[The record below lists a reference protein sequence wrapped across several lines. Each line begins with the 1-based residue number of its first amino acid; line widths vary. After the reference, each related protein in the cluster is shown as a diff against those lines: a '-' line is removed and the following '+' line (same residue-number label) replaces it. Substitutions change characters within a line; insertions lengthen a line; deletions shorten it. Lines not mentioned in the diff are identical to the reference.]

1 MASEGNKNVP
11 NEALS
16 VDQSSISGV
25 KRKRGRPRKYE
36 YPVYE
41 LPQKVQPIQSAP
53 PLLHCTQDGSSMA
66 SHTLGGSAHGN
77 WSGQPRNS
85 ANASLQGNSGK
96 DDFLGKHFVGKLTK
110 KVPGF
115 SLITVK
121 VKDNQVFKGWV
132 PDEINLRPI
141 TPKDDLAPELPMLR
155 PSQVRKRASAIHMQP
170 ALPVPIHLEDVT
182 LAKPLQMRRPVEK
195 TIAKHAVPLAPRPY
209 IGSGVVAAVPISV
222 APSNPEMRTLAR
234 QDAELVIP
242 QSSVAAVPIKSVRP
256 VSVPCKQLANQNE
269 FTGKKSFDEVQ
280 KDSESLN
287 VTKESPVK
295 DEKPNIALVDVV
307 VKDSP
312 GERQQLNDQVTDVV
326 RESSVQTQ
334 NVDVTMSDEIK
345 IASGARDQPNSA
357 NSEQQSS
364 KEPSDI
370 TEQSEQLKTE
380 TDVQKGVDASKS
392 DASDKRKAYT
402 SPFNVSSGIRILI
415 L

>member
-1 MASEGNKNVP
+1 MASEGNKDVP
-11 NEALS
+11 HEALT
-16 VDQSSISGV
+16 VDHSSISGS

-36 YPVYE
+36 YPVNE

-53 PLLHCTQDGSSMA
+53 PLLHCTQDGSSLA
-66 SHTLGGSAHGN
+66 SHASGGGAHGN
-77 WSGQPRNS
+77 WSAQPRNS

-121 VKDNQVFKGWV
+121 VKDNQVLKGWV

-170 ALPVPIHLEDVT
+170 ALPVPMHLENVT

-195 TIAKHAVPLAPRPY
+195 TIAKHAVPLASRPY
-209 IGSGVVAAVPISV
+209 ISSGVVAAIPISV
-222 APSNPEMRTLAR
+222 APINPEMRTSAR

-242 QSSVAAVPIKSVRP
+242 QSSVSAVPIKFVCP
-256 VSVPCKQLANQNE
+256 ASVPCKQLANQNE
-269 FTGKKSFDEVQ
+269 FTGNKSVDEVQ
-280 KDSESLN
+280 KDSESPN

-295 DEKPNIALVDVV
+295 AEKPNIALVDVV
-307 VKDSP
+307 AKDSL
-312 GERQQLNDQVTDVV
+312 GEGQQLNDQVTDVV
-326 RESSVQTQ
+326 RDFSGQTQ

-345 IASGARDQPNSA
+345 IASGARDKPNSA
-357 NSEQQSS
+357 NCEQQSS

-380 TDVQKGVDASKS
+380 TDVQKGVDASGKNET
-392 DASDKRKAYT
+392 YI
-402 SPFNVSSGIRILI
+402 SPFNVSSGILILI

>member
-1 MASEGNKNVP
+1 
-11 NEALS
+11 
-16 VDQSSISGV
+16 
-25 KRKRGRPRKYE
+25 
-36 YPVYE
+36 
-41 LPQKVQPIQSAP
+41 
-53 PLLHCTQDGSSMA
+53 MA
-66 SHTLGGSAHGN
+66 SHTSGGSVHGN
-77 WSGQPRNS
+77 WSAQPRNS
-85 ANASLQGNSGK
+85 ANVSLQGNSGK
-96 DDFLGKHFVGKLTK
+96 DNVLGKHFVGKLTK

-121 VKDNQVFKGWV
+121 VKDNQVLKGWV

-170 ALPVPIHLEDVT
+170 ALPVPMHLEDVT

-242 QSSVAAVPIKSVRP
+242 QSSVAAVPIKSVCP
-256 VSVPCKQLANQNE
+256 VSVPCKQPANQKE
-269 FTGKKSFDEVQ
+269 FTGKKSVDEVQ
-280 KDSESLN
+280 KDSEPPN

-295 DEKPNIALVDVV
+295 AEKPNIALVDVV

-312 GERQQLNDQVTDVV
+312 GERQQLNDQVTDVI
-326 RESSVQTQ
+326 RESSGQTQ

-364 KEPSDI
+364 KEASDI

-380 TDVQKGVDASKS
+380 TDVNKGVDASKS
-392 DASDKRKAYT
+392 NASDDIQPAHDEQEMKVGGK
-402 SPFNVSSGIRILI
+402 
-415 L
+415 